1 MTTALLEQSSLASVS
16 DRLAAIVEQV
26 GASVVAVHGR
36 HRIPSSG
43 AVWQPGVVVTAAHT
57 LKREEGITIVV
68 PSGKVLN
75 AVLAGR
81 DPGTDLAVLKVEGLD
96 LTPVPTGDAQTLK
109 AGHFVVA
116 VGRAENSEASAGIVA
131 AVGPAW
137 RTWHGS
143 QIDRLIRLDGGLY
156 AGFSG
161 GPLADA
167 TGKVVGIC
175 TAGLM
180 RGTAVVIPVS
190 TVTRVTEELLATG
203 HVSRGYL
210 GVGMQP
216 VALPTS
222 ASRKLGLES
231 DGGVLVVSVQSDG
244 PADTAGVLV
253 GDVLLELGTL
263 RVTDVDEVQAAI
275 ASTRIGEPIR
285 AMLVR
290 AGERLELS
298 ITLGERPRRSH

>member
-1 MTTALLEQSSLASVS
+1 M
-16 DRLAAIVEQV
+16 
-26 GASVVAVHGR
+26 
-36 HRIPSSG
+36 
-43 AVWQPGVVVTAAHT
+43 
-57 LKREEGITIVV
+57 
-68 PSGKVLN
+68 
-75 AVLAGR
+75 
-81 DPGTDLAVLKVEGLD
+81 
-96 LTPVPTGDAQTLK
+96 
-109 AGHFVVA
+109 
-116 VGRAENSEASAGIVA
+116 
-131 AVGPAW
+131 
-137 RTWHGS
+137 
-143 QIDRLIRLDGGLY
+143 
-156 AGFSG
+156 
-161 GPLADA
+161 DA

-175 TAGLM
+175 TSGLM
-180 RGTAVVIPVS
+180 RGNAVVIPVS

-210 GVGMQP
+210 GLGMQP
-216 VALPTS
+216 VALPAS

-244 PADTAGVLV
+244 PADMAGVFV

-298 ITLGERPRRSH
+298 ITLGERPRGSH